1 MTIQTRLGPEQAAQ
15 EVLVE
20 AEALFTRTVGDLH
33 ELVNEVKA
41 GKFEHAKELR
51 GVLRDLRQTSLTAYE
66 ERSKVEK
73 RLRAEAGILNDYTFD
88 LDGARSKIRG
98 RLDRLRNAA
107 GAGGVPE
114 GS

>member
-20 AEALFTRTVGDLH
+20 AEAHYTRTIQTLH
-33 ELVNEVKA
+33 AIIEDVKA
-41 GKFEHAKELR
+41 GQLDRTKELKDA
-51 GVLRDLRQTSLTAYE
+51 LRNLHNASQTAFD

-73 RLRAEAGILNDYTFD
+73 RLRAEAGILNDYAFD
-88 LDGARSKIRG
+88 LDGARSEIRG